1 MATRTKKPRAKASTK
16 DNTPRAEGEYRTGP
30 VAGTA
35 LVAGVT
41 FGLKGLLYADVDGL
55 ALFEG
60 DIVLGTTAEV
70 QSTADMEGGG
80 FQPQASVVITG
91 QQFRWPNS
99 TVPYEIQAG
108 LPNQQRITEAIAHW
122 HAKTRIRFIP
132 RNSTHNDYV
141 RFVTGGGCSS
151 MVGRRG
157 GPQDITLTSSCQ
169 TGNVIH
175 EIGHAIGLWHE
186 QSREDRDTFIRIV
199 WANIDPAAQHNFS
212 QHINDGDDIGPYDYG
227 SVMHYPP
234 TAFSING
241 QPTIIPL
248 RPLPPGVV
256 MGQRT
261 GLSQNDINAV
271 NTIYPAAGGGGGPT
285 VKEVT
290 KDPTRDPPPVL
301 KPARKDPINDT
312 IKETRK
318 DPIQDATIKETRK
331 DPIQDTFKET
341 RKDPIFDPIPRPGLP
356 RPGFGLD
363 AGASPFITATQSR
376 YGGQGDALAEA
387 SAQVAELA
395 EALVALEQQQAELL
409 AAYEQALQTL
419 DALNQGQG

>member
-1 MATRTKKPRAKASTK
+1 MATRSSKKSRAKASTK
-16 DNTPRAEGEYRTGP
+16 DNTPRSAEGEHRTGP

-60 DIVLGTTAEV
+60 DIVLGTTEDV
-70 QSTADMEGGG
+70 QATMQTTSDENAG
-80 FQPQASVVITG
+80 FQPQASVVISG
-91 QQFRWPNS
+91 QQFRWPNA
-99 TVPYEIQAG
+99 TIPYEIDPA
-108 LPNQQRITEAIAHW
+108 LPDKQRINDAIAHW
-122 HAKTRIRFIP
+122 QANTPIRFVQRAGQP
-132 RNSTHNDYV
+132 DYV
-141 RFVTGGGCSS
+141 RFVPGDGCSS
-151 MVGRRG
+151 MVGKRG
-157 GPQDITLTSSCQ
+157 GRQDITLTGGC
-169 TGNVIH
+169 TAGNVIH
-175 EIGHAIGLWHE
+175 EIGHTVGLWHE

-212 QHINDGDDIGPYDYG
+212 QQIADGDDIGPYDYG

-248 RPLPPGVV
+248 QPLGAGVV

-261 GLSQNDINAV
+261 GLSQNDIKAV
-271 NTIYPAAGGGGGPT
+271 KTIYPTAAPT
-285 VKEVT
+285 VKETV
-290 KDPTRDPPPVL
+290 KDPITDPSPTI
-301 KPARKDPINDT
+301 KEARKDPIQDT

-331 DPIQDTFKET
+331 DPIQDTAKEA
-341 RKDPIFDPIPRPGLP
+341 RKDPIFDPIPIPGLP
-356 RPGFGLD
+356 RFNFDPN
-363 AGASPFITATQSR
+363 AGATPFITATQSR
-376 YGGQGDALAEA
+376 FGGQADAAAEA

-395 EALVALEQQQAELL
+395 QALVSLEQQQAELL
-409 AAYEQALQTL
+409 AAYDQALQTL
-419 DALNQGQG
+419 A